1 MRHPGRG
8 APFGIKQQQGE
19 ALVFIVSV
27 PLSEIAC
34 EVSIS
39 TSAWATPK
47 YDGT

>member
-1 MRHPGRG
+1 MRHPSRG
-8 APFGIKQQQGE
+8 APFAIK
-19 ALVFIVSV
+19 LVFLASV
-27 PLSEIAC
+27 PLPEIAC